1 MAMCLLAGGG
11 LVAPGGLPQRFAPA
25 VQRLLAAA
33 DDRDPRE
40 HTCGGA
46 TLKQLEAGFVCVLG
60 DARAKPS
67 FAMWGDS
74 HAAALIPVVSGV
86 AARLGRAG
94 YFVGHVGCA
103 PLLGVTTSDE
113 PSQRCARVNDAA
125 LALIARKNIRE
136 VIVAGRWAY
145 YDTGRG
151 TAADPRG
158 FRRLF
163 DLAGG
168 GQHAVFARALDRTV
182 ARLSAG
188 GRKVILVADV
198 PEIDF
203 DVPQTLARI
212 ALGAAPV
219 EIRPTREAYR
229 ARQEFVAKDLAALQ
243 RRSGVAV
250 IAPAA
255 ILCGSGLCAVEDGG
269 RPLYR
274 DHHHLTVFGAMR
286 LAPLSGAHFDGFCHL
301 EQTGNNAIDGCPQDR
316 AAPAMVRGAA
326 RGLGSRSVRQ
336 AKKAR

>member
-1 MAMCLLAGGG
+1 M
-11 LVAPGGLPQRFAPA
+11 
-25 VQRLLAAA
+25 
-33 DDRDPRE
+33 
-40 HTCGGA
+40 
-46 TLKQLEAGFVCVLG
+46 
-60 DARAKPS
+60 
-67 FAMWGDS
+67 
-74 HAAALIPVVSGV
+74 
-86 AARLGRAG
+86 
-94 YFVGHVGCA
+94 
-103 PLLGVTTSDE
+103 
-113 PSQRCARVNDAA
+113 
-125 LALIARKNIRE
+125 
-136 VIVAGRWAY
+136 AGRWAY